1 MQRRSAA
8 EGGRPGTAEASR
20 MSGGGYFI
28 VNDVPLMQT
37 PRVYDVFKDL
47 VSQFDQVIEIGFQR
61 GGLSLM
67 LFLLKRPETTLVSY
81 DITREFL
88 LVPSE
93 YPIDFRIGDCFSP
106 AIATE
111 IVEMIAQPKRTL
123 VLCDGGDKESE
134 FATFGRYL
142 KPNDV
147 IMLHD
152 YAHSIEDFA
161 AVSGRIG
168 WEAAPESS
176 YAVIAPFVQQ
186 YALAPFRYVEMK
198 EVLWGAFIK
207 PPC

>member
-1 MQRRSAA
+1 
-8 EGGRPGTAEASR
+8 
-20 MSGGGYFI
+20 MSGRGYFI

-37 PRVYDVFKDL
+37 PRVYEVFKDL
-47 VSQFDQVIEIGFQR
+47 VPEFDQFIEIGFQR

-67 LFLLKRPETTLVSY
+67 IFLLKRPDAVLVSY
-81 DITREFL
+81 DVTREFL

-93 YPIDFRIGDCFSP
+93 YPIDFRIGDCFSQ
-106 AIATE
+106 AVAAE
-111 IVEMIAQPKRTL
+111 IVQLIAQPKRTL

-152 YAHSIEDFA
+152 YAHSAEDFR
-161 AVSGRIG
+161 AVAQRIG
-168 WEAAPESS
+168 WETPPESS
-176 YAVIAPFVQQ
+176 YAVIEPFVKQ
-186 YALAPFRYVEMK
+186 YGLEPFRYDEMK